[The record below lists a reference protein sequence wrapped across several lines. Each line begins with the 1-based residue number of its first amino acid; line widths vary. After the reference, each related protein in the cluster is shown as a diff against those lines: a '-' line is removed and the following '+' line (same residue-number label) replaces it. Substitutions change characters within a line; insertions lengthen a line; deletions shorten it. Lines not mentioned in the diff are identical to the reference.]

1 MIEASSN
8 KPLFWQFVGIE
19 EGNFDFLKKLG
30 SPHGRQP

>member
-19 EGNFDFLKKLG
+19 EGHFDF
-30 SPHGRQP
+30 